1 LPLKKVGLKLINMKN
16 KKTTVNNISRKEAL
30 KKIGYYGKYSALTA
44 LATYFILNPQK
55 TQAISPPAAPGNNF

>member
-1 LPLKKVGLKLINMKN
+1 MKN